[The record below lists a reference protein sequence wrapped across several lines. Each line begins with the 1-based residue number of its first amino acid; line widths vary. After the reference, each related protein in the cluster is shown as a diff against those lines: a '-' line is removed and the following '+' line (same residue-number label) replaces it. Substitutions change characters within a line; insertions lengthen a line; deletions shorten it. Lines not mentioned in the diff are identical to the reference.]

1 MSPSPRPSGAPDA
14 VTVLVADPH
23 TKLRAALVAALAAT
37 RGITVIAAIGTFDEA
52 LAIVRLRRPDVA
64 LVDLAALGH
73 RGVAGLAELRAARS
87 RTALLVIGV
96 VEDPALEHA
105 VVQHGAV
112 GRILKDTAERDLARL
127 VRDAAGRRARLRL
140 VHPAR

>member
-1 MSPSPRPSGAPDA
+1 VSPSPGLSGAPEA
-14 VTVLVADPH
+14 VSVLVVDPH
-23 TKLRAALVAALAAT
+23 TKLRTALVAALGAAP
-37 RGITVIAAIGTFDEA
+37 GITVTAATGTFDEA

-87 RTALLVIGV
+87 QTALLVIGV

-105 VVQHGAV
+105 ALRHGAV
-112 GRILKDTAERDLARL
+112 GRILKDTPERDLARL
-127 VRDAAGRRARLRL
+127 VRDAAGRRSRLRL
-140 VHPAR
+140 VPSDR